1 MFFLAGVLAVVLI
14 GVIVIG
20 QKTKAE
26 NAGYV
31 QEQPVNNVVQST
43 EAEEKWQ
50 EGTIRYNG
58 KNYKY
63 NNNVKAYLLMGV
75 DKDGVV
81 ETARDGISGGQSD
94 AIFLLVADTEKEE
107 MNIISINRN
116 TEYCLQATYCRTFC
130 SDCSTG
136 S

>member
-50 EGTIRYNG
+50 EGTIQYNG
-58 KNYKY
+58 RNYKY
-63 NNNVKAYLLMGV
+63 NNNVKA
-75 DKDGVV
+75 
-81 ETARDGISGGQSD
+81 
-94 AIFLLVADTEKEE
+94 
-107 MNIISINRN
+107 
-116 TEYCLQATYCRTFC
+116 
-130 SDCSTG
+130 
-136 S
+136 